1 MRIVEIPR
9 YLDDKGLDAVAAAMG
24 TWPPEERLLF
34 DARATKWASPYGFV
48 ALLTAGQALA
58 ELKAE
63 TPRLMVPD
71 LEDVRSYWAKAGF
84 FKYAAEYFELVGK
97 VPRRLA
103 DESSDVL
110 VPVRP
115 IRDMDDVHSLV
126 EGLGERV
133 SRMLTEELGIAPSA
147 TPRFGMALSEVCQNI
162 VEHADAGG
170 WVAVQAHNWKSR
182 TGPRVVV
189 CAVSDGGIGF
199 RRSLEST
206 EAKKIGDLWGDSAA
220 IEAALFRNVSRYRD
234 PGRGQGLAMIKR
246 YLLKWAGKISVR
258 SGTARLA
265 FVPEWD
271 DDLPGV
277 DNLSFFPGSQIMIV
291 VPAQTGS
298 PTPGREAHG
307 ARRKEEDAR

>member
-1 MRIVEIPR
+1 MRVVEVPR
-9 YLDDKGLDAVAAAMG
+9 YLDDKGLDLVAAALG
-24 TWPPEERLLF
+24 SWPPDERLLF
-34 DARATKWASPYGFV
+34 DARGTKWSSPYGFV
-48 ALLTAGQALA
+48 ALLSAGQALA

-63 TPRLMVPD
+63 SPRLAVPE
-71 LEDVRSYWAKAGF
+71 LEEVRSYWAKAGF
-84 FKYAAEYFELVGK
+84 FKYAAEYFELHGK
-97 VPRRLA
+97 VPRRAA

-162 VEHADAGG
+162 VEHAGTGG
-170 WVAVQAHNWKSR
+170 WVAVQAHNWKR
-182 TGPRVVV
+182 RGGPRVVV
-189 CAVSDGGIGF
+189 CAVSDAGIGF
-199 RRSLEST
+199 RRSLEAT
-206 EAKKIGDLWGDSAA
+206 EAKKVGELWGDSAA

-246 YLLKWAGKISVR
+246 YLTKWAGKISVR

-265 FVPEWD
+265 LVPEWD
-271 DDLPGV
+271 DDLSGRRQPALLSGIPDHDRGSGSKGV
-277 DNLSFFPGSQIMIV
+277 IWS
-291 VPAQTGS
+291 
-298 PTPGREAHG
+298 
-307 ARRKEEDAR
+307 

>member
-1 MRIVEIPR
+1 MRVVEIPR

-24 TWPPEERLLF
+24 SWPPEERLLF
-34 DARATKWASPYGFV
+34 DARGTMWSSPYGFV

-63 TPRLMVPD
+63 TPRLAVPD
-71 LEDVRSYWAKAGF
+71 VDEVRSYWAKAGF
-84 FKYAAEYFELVGK
+84 FKYAAEYFDLVGK
-97 VPRRLA
+97 VPRRAA

-162 VEHADAGG
+162 VEHAGTGG
-170 WVAVQAHNWKSR
+170 WVAVQAHNWKKR
-182 TGPRVVV
+182 AGPRVVV
-189 CAVSDGGIGF
+189 CAVSDAGIGF
-199 RRSLEST
+199 RRSLESA
-206 EAKKIGDLWGDSAA
+206 EARKIGDLWGDSAA

-271 DDLPGV
+271 DDLPAV
-277 DNLSFFPGSQIMIV
+277 DTLSFFPGSQIMIV
-291 VPAQTGS
+291 VPAQS
-298 PTPGREAHG
+298 G
-307 ARRKEEDAR
+307 APAPERKAQSAKRTEEDTR

>member
-9 YLDDKGLDAVAAAMG
+9 YLDDKALDAVADAMG
-24 TWPPEERLLF
+24 SWPPQERLLF
-34 DARATKWASPYGFV
+34 DARATKWSSPYGFV
-48 ALLTAGQALA
+48 SLLTAGQALA
-58 ELKAE
+58 EIKAE
-63 TPRLMVPD
+63 TPRLAVPD
-71 LEDVRSYWAKAGF
+71 LDEVRSYWAKAGF
-84 FKYAAEYFELVGK
+84 FKHAAEFFDLVGK
-97 VPRRLA
+97 VPRRAA

-115 IRDMDDVHSLV
+115 IRNMDDVHTLV

-162 VEHADAGG
+162 VEHAGTGG
-170 WVAVQAHNWKSR
+170 WVAVQAHNWKKR
-182 TGPRVVV
+182 EGPRVVV
-189 CAVSDGGIGF
+189 CAVSDAGIGF
-199 RRSLEST
+199 RRSLESA
-206 EAKKIGDLWGDSAA
+206 EARKIGDLWGDSAA
-220 IEAALFRNVSRYRD
+220 IEAALFRSVSRYRD

-246 YLLKWAGKISVR
+246 YLLKWAGKLSVR

-271 DDLPGV
+271 DDLPAV

-291 VPAQTGS
+291 VPAQV
-298 PTPGREAHG
+298 
-307 ARRKEEDAR
+307 

>member
-1 MRIVEIPR
+1 
-9 YLDDKGLDAVAAAMG
+9 
-24 TWPPEERLLF
+24 
-34 DARATKWASPYGFV
+34 
-48 ALLTAGQALA
+48 
-58 ELKAE
+58 
-63 TPRLMVPD
+63 MVPD

-97 VPRRLA
+97 VPRRAA